1 MANGYRRGDYLT
13 QFLQQLPQIYRAQ
26 QSAEIQKA
34 YLAMSQQKYEDAQ
47 EQQQLANQMAQ
58 QNYKY
63 KVAKQQKDVFD
74 KERDEEQDVIKELE
88 SLQKGLGV
96 KWAAKNANY
105 NPALKESGQQYID
118 TQKDAITMIQ
128 NTMMASAR
136 TDVSYDDT
144 LYNLKAIKNTPGL
157 SEETIKSVENAEG
170 LINKQYHTE
179 SVNAWLQQN
188 PTHPD
193 RNRIALL
200 PTGDAYK
207 EILEKDPSKELSSLL
222 SSVSRSTTILQNEV
236 IMPTLSPTSLKLHQD
251 VVKAGEERVKKIITP
266 KTTPFNANIYE
277 QAVQQVMQRLPNMF
291 TTDADGNP
299 IPKPTF
305 SKMAKAQVDS
315 IYQKLIQQ
323 Q

>member
-1 MANGYRRGDYLT
+1 MANGYQRGDYLT
-13 QFLQQLPQIYRAQ
+13 LFLQQLPQIYRAQ
-26 QSAEIQKA
+26 QSAKIQKA
-34 YLAMSQQKYEDAQ
+34 YLDMSQKKYDDALK
-47 EQQQLANQMAQ
+47 QQQLANQMAQ
-58 QNYKY
+58 QNYTY
-63 KVAKQQKDVFD
+63 KVAKQRKDVFD
-74 KERDEEQDVIKELE
+74 KERDEEQDIVKELE

-96 KWAAKNANY
+96 KWAAKNATY

-118 TQKDAITMIQ
+118 TQKDATTMIQ
-128 NTMMASAR
+128 NAMMASAR

-200 PTGDAYK
+200 PTKDAFT

-222 SSVSRSTTILQNEV
+222 SSVSRSTTILQNEA
-236 IMPTLSPTSLKLHQD
+236 IMPTLSPTSKKLHED
-251 VVKAGEERVKKIITP
+251 VVRAGEERVKKIITP
-266 KTTPFNANIYE
+266 TVQFNADVYN
-277 QAVQQVMQRLPNMF
+277 QAAEQVMKLVPQYF
-291 TTDADGNP
+291 TVDDKGNP
-299 IPKPTF
+299 VPKPQF
-305 SKMAKAQVDS
+305 SKIAQAQVDS
-315 IYQKLIQQ
+315 VYQKLIQQ
-323 Q
+323 K

>member
-1 MANGYRRGDYLT
+1 MANGYEPGDYLG

-47 EQQQLANQMAQ
+47 EQQQIANQTAQ

-96 KWAAKNANY
+96 KWAAENAQY
-105 NPALKESGQQYID
+105 NPALKKTGQKYIE
-118 TQKDAITMIQ
+118 TQKDATTMIQ
-128 NTMMASAR
+128 NAMMASAR
-136 TDVSYDDT
+136 ADVSYEDT
-144 LYNLKAIKNTPGL
+144 LYNLQTIKNTPGL

-179 SVNAWLQQN
+179 SVNKWLQQN

-193 RNRIALL
+193 RNRIAVL
-200 PTGDAYK
+200 PIGDAYK

-222 SSVSRSTTILQNEV
+222 SSVSRSTTILQNEA
-236 IMPTLSPTSLKLHQD
+236 IIPTLSPTSRKLHED

-266 KTTPFNANIYE
+266 TVQFNADVYN
-277 QAVQQVMQRLPNMF
+277 QASEHIMKLIPQYF
-291 TTDADGNP
+291 TVDEKGKP
-299 IPKPTF
+299 VPKPQF
-305 SKMAKAQVDS
+305 SKIAKAQVDS
-315 IYQKLIQQ
+315 IYQKLMQQ
-323 Q
+323 K

>member
-1 MANGYRRGDYLT
+1 MANGYKPGDYLGR
-13 QFLQQLPQIYRAQ
+13 FLALAPQIYRAQ

-47 EQQQLANQMAQ
+47 EQQQIANQTAQ

-96 KWAAKNANY
+96 KWAAENAQY
-105 NPALKESGQQYID
+105 NPALKKTGQKYIE
-118 TQKDAITMIQ
+118 TQKDATTMIQ
-128 NTMMASAR
+128 NAMMASAR
-136 TDVSYDDT
+136 ADVSYEDT
-144 LYNLKAIKNTPGL
+144 LYNLQTIKNTPGL

-179 SVNAWLQQN
+179 SVNKWLQQN

-193 RNRIALL
+193 RNRIAVL
-200 PTGDAYK
+200 PIGDAYK

-222 SSVSRSTTILQNEV
+222 SSVSRSTTILQNEA
-236 IMPTLSPTSLKLHQD
+236 IIPTLSPTSRKLHED

-266 KTTPFNANIYE
+266 TVQFNADVYN
-277 QAVQQVMQRLPNMF
+277 QASEHIMKLIPQYF
-291 TTDADGNP
+291 TVDEKGKP
-299 IPKPTF
+299 VPKPQF
-305 SKMAKAQVDS
+305 SKIAKAQVDS
-315 IYQKLIQQ
+315 IYQKLMQQ
-323 Q
+323 K